1 MKPHIAFDENQ
12 KTTLEWWVNGRK
24 ITMYPHDAILL
35 AIVDTIDGSIEE
47 IDLHDHVAV
56 QNAFDWL
63 FENEIK

>member
-1 MKPHIAFDENQ
+1 
-12 KTTLEWWVNGRK
+12 
-24 ITMYPHDAILL
+24 MYPHDAILL
-35 AIVDTIDGSIEE
+35 AIVDTIDGAIEE